1 MPKFLGMEPKTYL
14 WVGGGLV
21 ALIVVYYVIKS
32 RSGGAGVVA
41 GGDTGLTGGG
51 ISGSAPVSYAPNAPD
66 TSGDAYQQQLNDL
79 DVQARQEQLKEMQ
92 EMYELQ
98 QKAGQQQLE
107 FNASQNALALQ
118 GAQQQLAVSGAQA
131 NLATAQLGQTTQ
143 EVQSGKIKGEC
154 GKGESSYFDRNTGE
168 FKCKASGKSGI
179 KTAGDVLGN
188 TALQG
193 VNTIANAYINQYIA
207 GIGAPSKPK
216 SSSGTPTVRNAVD
229 YSTQH
234 AGNSYGYSQI

>member
-14 WVGGGLV
+14 WVGGGLI

-32 RSGGAGVVA
+32 RSGGGGAVA

-51 ISGSAPVSYAPNAPD
+51 ISGSSPVSYAPGAPD
-66 TSGDAYQQQLNDL
+66 TSGDRYQQQLNDL
-79 DVQARQEQLKEMQ
+79 DIQAAQQQLKEQQSMFD
-92 EMYELQ
+92 LQ
-98 QKAGQQQLE
+98 QKGAQQQLD
-107 FNASQNALALQ
+107 FNAAQNGLALQ

-143 EVQSGKIKGEC
+143 EVTSGKIKGEC
-154 GKGESSYFDRNTGE
+154 GKGESSYFDRNTGQ
-168 FKCKASGKSGI
+168 FLCKASGKSGI
-179 KTAGDVLGN
+179 KSAGDTLGQ
-188 TALQG
+188 TTLD
-193 VNTIANAYINQYIA
+193 IAQQYERAYASQYL
-207 GIGAPSKPK
+207 PSSIPKPR

-234 AGNSYGYSQI
+234 AGNSYGYSQT